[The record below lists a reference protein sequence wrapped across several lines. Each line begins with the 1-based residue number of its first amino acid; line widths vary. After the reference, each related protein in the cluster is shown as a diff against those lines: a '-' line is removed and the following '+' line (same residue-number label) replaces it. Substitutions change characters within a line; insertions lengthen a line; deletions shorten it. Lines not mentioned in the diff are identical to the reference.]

1 LKEKCSLLQGDV
13 AAAAAEERNPP
24 LISVIGVSQF
34 TTKLITGDLQVSQ
47 LIYLIK
53 PYFSCTQTSVGTPH
67 LKTLVRCVYFLL
79 CFLTGLLAFF
89 VLLYFSLVYV
99 YPVFQHFCILTCIL
113 TIFPF
118 TIFNPLNTELNPTC
132 HLLASLGAHHIL
144 HVSGLR
150 VNKP

>member
-1 LKEKCSLLQGDV
+1 MFPSSRGCNSSSRRMESSIDKCNWNV
-13 AAAAAEERNPP
+13 T
-24 LISVIGVSQF
+24 VHH
-34 TTKLITGDLQVSQ
+34 KLITGDLQVSQ

-67 LKTLVRCVYFLL
+67 LKTLVRCMYLL
-79 CFLTGLLAFF
+79 VCLLTGLLAFF
-89 VLLYFSLVYV
+89 GLLYFSLVYV
-99 YPVFQHFCILTCIL
+99 YPVFQHLCILTCIL

-150 VNKP
+150 VKKP